1 MALQSSGMISLANI
15 AAEFGGSAPHALSE
29 YYGSDT
35 VPSSGQIAFSNFYG
49 TSNITYNATISNGN
63 RMQKAGT
70 NQRGYSNG
78 NSDTN
83 TGNVAFGS
91 ISNTSGFGSNIQAL
105 YFHDDSPFNQA
116 GFGTPDR
123 IRLYL
128 HTNSTSWTSMK
139 LALNG
144 GSEVTYNRTAAV
156 MNTSAGSFR
165 RYEWGNSGGITSSG
179 TTTVRFT

>member
-35 VPSSGQIAFSNFYG
+35 VPSSGMIAISNFYG
-49 TSNITYNATISNGN
+49 TSNITFNATISNAN
-63 RMQKAGT
+63 RSVKSGF

-78 NSDTN
+78 AGANG

-91 ISNTSGFGSNIQAL
+91 ISNTSGIGSSITAL
-105 YFHDDSPFNQA
+105 YFYDDSPIPQ
-116 GFGTPDR
+116 GLGGSDR
-123 IRLYL
+123 IILRF
-128 HTNSTSWTSMK
+128 NSNQSGWTQMK

-144 GSEVTYNRTAAV
+144 ANEITYYRSQANSNTA
-156 MNTSAGSFR
+156 SA
-165 RYEWGNSGGITSSG
+165 YDWTNSGGITSSG
-179 TTTVRFT
+179 TTTVRFI